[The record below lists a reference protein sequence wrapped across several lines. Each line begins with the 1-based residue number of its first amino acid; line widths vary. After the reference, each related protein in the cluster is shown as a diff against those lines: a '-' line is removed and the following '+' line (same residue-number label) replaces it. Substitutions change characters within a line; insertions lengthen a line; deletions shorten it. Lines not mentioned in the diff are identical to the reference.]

1 MVSSARYSPC
11 HGLMAPPLFLQAI
24 LNIMRTLF
32 LMQAILNIMLTLFL
46 MQAILNIMRT
56 LFLMQ
61 AILNIMRTL
70 FLMAIFC
77 LGAYWLHKDSRK
89 LVLEPIERIMHRVQ
103 VRRGEG
109 GPQGA
114 GVCVC
119 VCVCGGGA
127 SCTWCM

>member
-1 MVSSARYSPC
+1 
-11 HGLMAPPLFLQAI
+11 MAPPLFLQAI

-32 LMQAILNIMLTLFL
+32 LMQAILNIML
-46 MQAILNIMRT
+46 T

-109 GPQGA
+109 VGKQ
-114 GVCVC
+114 V
-119 VCVCGGGA
+119 GGRGG
-127 SCTWCM
+127 SQVKQ